1 MIKCQSL
8 FPAQKSP
15 SLVPRSCGEENYWF
29 LNKACGCIVFCLV
42 FFFLMLA
49 LYPNL
54 DATSI
59 LGSSEVH
66 VLFFC
71 LTLPPL
77 ISPSPPARSSFIFVD
92 FYITHVTFLPCY
104 LKQRVCVC
112 VCVCVYVWMWKVGGW
127 RMGCV
132 CLGEGGGVFG
142 SSAASLSP
150 SVFLFYYFPF
160 FFSLWG
166 RRGCSLIGEFGVRQI
181 T

>member
-1 MIKCQSL
+1 MFAL
-8 FPAQKSP
+8 F
-15 SLVPRSCGEENYWF
+15 
-29 LNKACGCIVFCLV
+29 
-42 FFFLMLA
+42 
-49 LYPNL
+49 PNL
-54 DATSI
+54 DAASI

-112 VCVCVYVWMWKVGGW
+112 FEMWKVGGW

-142 SSAASLSP
+142 SPAASLSP
-150 SVFLFYYFPF
+150 SF
-160 FFSLWG
+160 FFFILLFFFFFFPPSEVGGAARW
-166 RRGCSLIGEFGVRQI
+166 
-181 T
+181 